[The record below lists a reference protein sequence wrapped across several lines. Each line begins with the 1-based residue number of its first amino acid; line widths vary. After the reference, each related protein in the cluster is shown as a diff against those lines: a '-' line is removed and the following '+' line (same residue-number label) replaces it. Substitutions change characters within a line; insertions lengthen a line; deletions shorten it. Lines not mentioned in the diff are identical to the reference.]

1 MANVKILRL
10 STGEDIVTE
19 VIAKSPEIT
28 KVKTPFTVVPMQ
40 EAPGKPVKFMLSPY
54 IPYGDCSEVDIKSS
68 SIIAEVEPVTDI
80 KNSYNQHTG
89 AGVVEVPK
97 PQLIT

>member
-1 MANVKILRL
+1 
-10 STGEDIVTE
+10 
-19 VIAKSPEIT
+19 
-28 KVKTPFTVVPMQ
+28 
-40 EAPGKPVKFMLSPY
+40 MLSPY
-54 IPYGDCSEVDIKSS
+54 IPYGDCSEVDIKSA

>member
-40 EAPGKPVKFMLSPY
+40 EAPGKPVTLGFHSY
-54 IPYGDCSEVDIKSS
+54 IPYGKCDEVTFKQDNVVTSVEPTDELKKTYQKNTGGIV
-68 SIIAEVEPVTDI
+68 EVE
-80 KNSYNQHTG
+80 K
-89 AGVVEVPK
+89 
-97 PQLIT
+97 QLIT